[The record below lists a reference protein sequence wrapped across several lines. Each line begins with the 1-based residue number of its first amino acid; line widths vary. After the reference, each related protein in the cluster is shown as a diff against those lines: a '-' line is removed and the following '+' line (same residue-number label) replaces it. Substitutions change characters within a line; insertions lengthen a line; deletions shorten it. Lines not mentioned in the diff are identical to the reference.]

1 MISSYLFR
9 VDSKEPLPPWRA
21 YAFYSSLLSLLPGD
35 YAEALHE
42 QVETPVSQCLYR
54 ENGEN
59 FWRIQ
64 LLDDVA
70 NESFEPVLQELKT
83 LPLNTGEVCLA
94 LLERKSFTPGT
105 LIETARSMASGRYFS
120 LRFLSPTAFK
130 QNGRYAVLPDK
141 ELFLQSL
148 LNKWNTSFPS
158 YPLED
163 ADAFRMLS
171 DGIRVSDYN
180 LRTTRF
186 LLKDMKI
193 PGFIGNLCFDTHL
206 SPPLL
211 DIWKILFTFSEYSGV
226 GIKTALGMGG
236 VKTGDS

>member
-1 MISSYLFR
+1 MIGSYLFR
-9 VDSKEPLPPWRA
+9 VDAKEPLPPWRA

-35 YAEALHE
+35 CAEALHE
-42 QVETPVSQCLYR
+42 QGETPVSQCLYR
-54 ENGEN
+54 EKGED

-64 LLDDVA
+64 LLDDGT
-70 NESFEPVLQELKT
+70 NESFGPVLQELKT
-83 LPLNTGEVCLA
+83 LPLNTGGVSLA
-94 LLERKSFTPGT
+94 LLEQKSFTAGT
-105 LIETARSMASGRYFS
+105 LIETARSMEAGRYFP
-120 LRFLSPTAFK
+120 LRFLSPAAFK

-141 ELFLQSL
+141 ELLLQSL
-148 LNKWNTSFPS
+148 LNKWNTSFPG

-193 PGFIGNLCFDTHL
+193 PGFIGNLCFDTQL

-211 DIWKILFTFSEYSGV
+211 DIWKMLVTFSEYSGV

-236 VKTGDS
+236 VKPGRA